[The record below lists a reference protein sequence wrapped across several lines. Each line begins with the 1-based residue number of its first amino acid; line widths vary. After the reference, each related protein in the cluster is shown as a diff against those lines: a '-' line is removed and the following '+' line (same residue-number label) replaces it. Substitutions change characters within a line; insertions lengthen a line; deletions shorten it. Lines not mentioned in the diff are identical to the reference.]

1 MATQVPVLLRLVED
15 LAQVALHVV
24 VADMP
29 AEALEQ
35 PQVGPEQVVD
45 GGLVGLGDVVVLQ
58 EGVNGQLPVH
68 RPANVLRVEDD
79 VPVHG
84 EAVEVGQYLLAEE
97 CLQVQRR
104 PRGMARPD
112 RAEAFGHWYLGEVQT
127 GTVYALEPIAM
138 GHAAKL
144 PVRVVGPGVVRADE
158 DPVAPGGIAHQ
169 LGAAVLAD
177 IQEAAQ
183 PALLVAGQQQR
194 RQQVAGDE
202 VARSDLAGTRHQQ
215 RLAAQHLVPFAAV
228 ALFVQVGLHR
238 QGRRRIDAVGDALF
252 HQGQGPLEQ
261 LNLGRVLHGHLF
273 L

>member
-1 MATQVPVLLRLVED
+1 M
-15 LAQVALHVV
+15 
-24 VADMP
+24 
-29 AEALEQ
+29 
-35 PQVGPEQVVD
+35 
-45 GGLVGLGDVVVLQ
+45 
-58 EGVNGQLPVH
+58 
-68 RPANVLRVEDD
+68 
-79 VPVHG
+79 
-84 EAVEVGQYLLAEE
+84 
-97 CLQVQRR
+97 
-104 PRGMARPD
+104 
-112 RAEAFGHWYLGEVQT
+112 
-127 GTVYALEPIAM
+127 
-138 GHAAKL
+138 
-144 PVRVVGPGVVRADE
+144 
-158 DPVAPGGIAHQ
+158 
-169 LGAAVLAD
+169 LAD